1 MKALV
6 RLRALVH
13 AWTAPPP
20 RRVPPPMRD
29 PGELPMLRLIP
40 VPNPTAGGPADVL
53 LVRGADAFLV
63 SYFELELV
71 VSITGKLRD
80 TLAQFS
86 PHYAPADLPP
96 PAEPL
101 N

>member
-1 MKALV
+1 
-6 RLRALVH
+6 
-13 AWTAPPP
+13 
-20 RRVPPPMRD
+20 MRD
-29 PGELPMLRLIP
+29 AGELPMLRLIP

-53 LVRGADAFLV
+53 LVRGTDAFLV

-80 TLAQFS
+80 TLARS
-86 PHYAPADLPP
+86 SVHYE
-96 PAEPL
+96 PAETAPPVEVA